1 MFSVRE
7 VPVREDVHAYHVL
20 SVDQYLLVMEM
31 VIHSS
36 TSTPP
41 GGGEEGGGHTVT
53 CESFRIACPV
63 EETIR
68 YHTSLPDHPPPF

>member
-7 VPVREDVHAYHVL
+7 VPVRGDVHAYHVL

-31 VIHSS
+31 VILSS

-41 GGGEEGGGHTVT
+41 GGRRGAVILLHASL
-53 CESFRIACPV
+53 CE
-63 EETIR
+63 
-68 YHTSLPDHPPPF
+68 